1 MRWPAR
7 PANLPAQGLSV
18 AHSGTQLPA
27 NVRTEAPACDG
38 VEAAPPFAAL
48 PCSESEFL
56 ARLGSCVRE
65 TRALRKMSRRELAR
79 KSGISER
86 YIAKIEAGKGN
97 VSIMLLLRIAQ
108 AIRCC
113 R

>member
-1 MRWPAR
+1 MPV
-7 PANLPAQGLSV
+7 QGMSV
-18 AHSGTQLPA
+18 AHSETQSRAKRPAGVGVQAVLP
-27 NVRTEAPACDG
+27 D
-38 VEAAPPFAAL
+38 AAS

-56 ARLGSCVRE
+56 ARLGDCVRD

-86 YIAKIEAGKGN
+86 YIAQIEAGKGN
-97 VSIMLLLRIAQ
+97 VSVVLLLRIAQ